1 MTSGGLTK
9 SELRAHLKDH
19 RAELAAR
26 NPDAGETL
34 AEKFPMK
41 LLERYG
47 PVVAGYL
54 PIRDEIDPRPLM
66 RRLADA
72 GAELCLPRV
81 NDDGERMTYRAWGFD
96 EPLEERPFGLQ
107 EPLASAEVV
116 QPTLILV
123 PLLAFDGHGNR
134 LGYGKGHYD
143 RALASLREHGRAF
156 ACAVAFHGQMIDEVP
171 AEPHDQLLD
180 WAITEQG
187 SVPLFM
193 MRNMKQLAGSDDD
206 GPAVA

>member
-1 MTSGGLTK
+1 MDKET
-9 SELRAHLKDH
+9 LRAQLKDL

-26 NPDAGETL
+26 DPDAGEKL
-34 AEKFPMK
+34 ADKFPMK

-54 PIRDEIDPRPLM
+54 PIRDEIDPTPLM
-66 RRLADA
+66 QRLEDA

-81 NDDGERMTYRAWGFD
+81 NDDGVAMTYRAWKFGD
-96 EPLEERPFGLQ
+96 ALEDRPFGLR
-107 EPLASAEVV
+107 EPPAEAEVV
-116 QPTLILV
+116 HPTLILV
-123 PLLAFDGHGNR
+123 PLLGFDNAGQR

-143 RALASLREHGRAF
+143 RAIASLREMGRVF
-156 ACAVAFHGQMIDEVP
+156 TCAVAFHGQMIDAVP

-180 WAITEQG
+180 WAITEAG

-193 MRNMKQLAGSDDD
+193 MRAMQDVRGSGDDD
-206 GPAVA
+206 GPAAA

>member
-1 MTSGGLTK
+1 MDK
-9 SELRAHLKDH
+9 NDLRAQLKDL

-26 NPDAGETL
+26 DPDAGERL
-34 AEKFPMK
+34 ADKFPMK

-66 RRLADA
+66 QKLEDA
-72 GAELCLPRV
+72 GAKLCLPRV
-81 NDDGERMTYRAWGFD
+81 NDDGAGMTYRKWAMGG
-96 EPLEERPFGLQ
+96 PLEGRPFGLQ
-107 EPLASAEVV
+107 EPAADAEISA
-116 QPTLILV
+116 PTLILV
-123 PLLAFDGHGNR
+123 PLLGFDDHGNR

-143 RALASLREHGRAF
+143 RALASLRAEGRAF
-156 ACAVAFHGQMIDEVP
+156 ACAVAFHGQMIDAVP

-180 WAITEQG
+180 WAITEVG

-193 MRNMKQLAGSDDD
+193 MRNMKQIAGANDD
-206 GPAVA
+206 GPDTA

>member
-1 MTSGGLTK
+1 MNKDDLREQLR
-9 SELRAHLKDH
+9 EL

-26 NPDAGETL
+26 DPDAGERL

-47 PVVAGYL
+47 SSVAGYL

-66 RRLADA
+66 QKLADA
-72 GAELCLPRV
+72 GAQLCLPRV
-81 NDDGERMTYRAWGFD
+81 NDDGAGMTYRAWNFGD
-96 EPLEERPFGLQ
+96 PLEDRPFGLQ
-107 EPLASAEVV
+107 EPPASAEIM

-123 PLLAFDGHGNR
+123 PLLGFDNAGNR

-143 RALASLREHGRAF
+143 RALGSLREQGRAF
-156 ACAVAFHGQMIDEVP
+156 ACALAFHGQLIDEVP
-171 AEPHDQLLD
+171 AEQHDQLLD
-180 WAITEQG
+180 WAMTEIG

-193 MRNMKQLAGSDDD
+193 MRAMREMTNDDD
-206 GPAVA
+206 APDAA

>member
-1 MTSGGLTK
+1 MKKDDLR
-9 SELRAHLKDH
+9 SELRDL
-19 RAELAAR
+19 RAELCAR
-26 NPDAGETL
+26 DPDAGEKL
-34 AEKFPMK
+34 AVKFPMK

-47 PVVAGYL
+47 PLVAGYL

-66 RRLADA
+66 QKLEDA
-72 GAELCLPRV
+72 GAQLCLPRV
-81 NDDGERMTYRAWGFD
+81 NDDGVAMTYRKWAFG
-96 EPLEERPFGLQ
+96 ETLEDRPFGLQ
-107 EPLASAEVV
+107 EPQANSEVV

-123 PLLAFDGHGNR
+123 PLLGFDAAGQR

-156 ACAVAFHGQMIDEVP
+156 ACAVAFHGQMVDAIP

-180 WAITEQG
+180 WAITEAG

-193 MRNMKQLAGSDDD
+193 MRAMAAGGDDET
-206 GPAVA
+206 GAA

>member
-1 MTSGGLTK
+1 MDK
-9 SELRAHLKDH
+9 DDLRAQLKDL

-26 NPDAGETL
+26 DPDAGETL
-34 AEKFPMK
+34 ADKFPMK

-47 PVVAGYL
+47 PLVAGYL

-66 RRLADA
+66 KKLADA
-72 GAELCLPRV
+72 GAQLCLPRV
-81 NDDGERMTYRAWGFD
+81 NDDGHRMTYRAWQFD
-96 EPLEERPFGLQ
+96 APLEDRPFGLQ
-107 EPLASAEVV
+107 EPLANAEIV

-123 PLLAFDGHGNR
+123 PLLAFDGMGNR

-143 RALASLREHGRAF
+143 RALASLRENGRAF
-156 ACAVAFHGQMIDEVP
+156 ACAVAFHGQMMDSVP

-193 MRNMKQLAGSDDD
+193 MRNMKALAGSDDD
-206 GPAVA
+206 GPDAA